1 MLTSPITITID
12 GVAHSLPR
20 INNDNF
26 SSTYLKKAA
35 LLEVRLEI
43 RNSYESKTAAGQVER
58 HIADLTVTTWDADGV
73 ATVTQSYQHIRAKR
87 GADPV
92 TAVNVAKALDAF
104 VTANAAALVAWES

>member
-12 GVAHSLPR
+12 GVAHLLPR

-26 SSTYLKKAA
+26 GSTYLKKATN
-35 LLEVRLEI
+35 LEIRLDI

-58 HIADLTVTTWDADGV
+58 HIADLTHTTWDANGIP
-73 ATVTQSYQHIRAKR
+73 TVTQTYQHIRLKR

-92 TAVNVAKALDAF
+92 VAVNVAKALDAF

>member
-1 MLTSPITITID
+1 MLTSPITVTID

-26 SSTYLKKAA
+26 SSVYRKKAP
-35 LLEVRLEI
+35 LLEVELTI
-43 RNSYESKTAAGQVER
+43 KNSYESKTAAGQMER
-58 HIADLTVTTWDADGV
+58 HIADLVVTTWNADGV

-87 GADPV
+87 GDDPV

-104 VTANAAALVAWES
+104 VTANAAAIVAWES